1 MYTPP
6 CHEYVSVHV
15 VLHANIIEFKLWRSK
30 NQYSGTPLVWSPM
43 GQKNLA
49 VLTGDH
55 INESF
60 FYKKMCGHFAM
71 QPKKNW

>member
-1 MYTPP
+1 MEVKKPIQWNST
-6 CHEYVSVHV
+6 SVV
-15 VLHANIIEFKLWRSK
+15 TNGPKKF
-30 NQYSGTPLVWSPM
+30 
-43 GQKNLA
+43 
-49 VLTGDH
+49 GDH